1 MKRSNTNGYHDIFH
15 RYEKN
20 PLLTADDWP
29 YPVNSVFNAGAV
41 KANGDH
47 LLLVRVEDRRGFSH
61 LCAAR
66 SKDGFNNWIIDPEPT
81 LAPSPVTNPE
91 EVWGIEDPRLTWME
105 DLNLWAVV
113 YTAYSRGGPL
123 VSIATTE
130 DFKKFT
136 RIGAVMPP
144 EDKDAALFP
153 IKFKGRYAMLH
164 RPVSTFSGTGA
175 HIWISFSPDLKHW
188 GDHQVLLQAK
198 KGGWWD
204 ADKIGLSP
212 PPFQTDDGW
221 LILYHGVRKTVNGS
235 IYRLG
240 VALLNLEDPTR
251 VLRRSDQWIFG
262 PQESYE
268 REGDVDDVVFP
279 CGWIA
284 QGDEI
289 RLYYGVADS
298 SVALATGKVS
308 DLMEFVRNCPEG
320 PGSEW

>member
-1 MKRSNTNGYHDIFH
+1 MRNSNGNGYHDIFQRH
-15 RYEKN
+15 EKN
-20 PLLTADDWP
+20 PLLTAGDWP
-29 YPVNSVFNAGAV
+29 YPVNSVFNAGA
-41 KANGDH
+41 ARFNGDH

-66 SKDGFNNWIIDPEPT
+66 SKDGINNWIIDPEPT
-81 LAPSPVTNPE
+81 LAPSPITNPE
-91 EVWGIEDPRLTWME
+91 EVWGIEDPRLTFIE
-105 DLNLWAVV
+105 DLKVWAVV

-130 DFKKFT
+130 DFKTFKRF
-136 RIGAVMPP
+136 GPAMPP

-153 IKFKGRYAMLH
+153 VRFKGRYAMLH
-164 RPVSTFSGTGA
+164 RPASTYSGTGA

-188 GDHQVLLQAK
+188 GDHQVLLPAK
-198 KGGWWD
+198 QGGWWD

-212 PPFQTDDGW
+212 PPLQTPDGW
-221 LILYHGVRKTVNGS
+221 IILYHGVRKTVSGG

-240 VALLNLEDPTR
+240 VALLDLEDPTR

-262 PQESYE
+262 PQEPYE

-279 CGWIA
+279 CGWIV
-284 QGDEI
+284 QGDAI

-298 SVALATGKVS
+298 SMALATGKTS
-308 DLMEFVRNCPEG
+308 DLLEFLKTCPEG
-320 PGSEW
+320 PGSEC